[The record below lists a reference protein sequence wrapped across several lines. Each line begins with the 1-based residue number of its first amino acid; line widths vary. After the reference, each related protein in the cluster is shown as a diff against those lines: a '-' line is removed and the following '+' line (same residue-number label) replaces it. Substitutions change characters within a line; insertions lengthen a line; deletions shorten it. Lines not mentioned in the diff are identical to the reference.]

1 MFYQHITVT
10 VTGNVVT
17 DLEFIH
23 TLKVRKKKRG
33 VKCSCIIMKGD

>member
-1 MFYQHITVT
+1 MFYQHIAVT

-23 TLKVRKKKRG
+23 TLKVRKKKGRT
-33 VKCSCIIMKGD
+33 KCSCITMKED